1 MFHGRYRIPN
11 FGISFE
17 TDSSFFFF
25 NQQQNLA
32 AEEHSTTFFQ
42 HMGIRYQGDLNF
54 EHMDILE
61 SSSFCTS
68 DM

>member
-1 MFHGRYRIPN
+1 MEDTEFQTSGSVLKP
-11 FGISFE
+11 
-17 TDSSFFFF
+17 TLVFFF

-32 AEEHSTTFFQ
+32 AEEHTTTFFQ
-42 HMGIRYQGDLNF
+42 HMLKRYQGDLNF